1 MFNFLGKRPQSA
13 SPIRKHFLASPLLG
27 RKNRKNKNQES
38 SDDEV
43 NASGDEICNGTNYR
57 DLETFQ
63 KAQLRQKV
71 SRKIVAEK
79 YDKIILSFS

>member
-1 MFNFLGKRPQSA
+1 LNWSCLGKRPQSA
-13 SPIRKHFLASPLLG
+13 SPIRKNLLSSPLLG
-27 RKNRKNKNQES
+27 RKNKKNRNQES

-43 NASGDEICNGTNYR
+43 TASGDEVFNGTNYR

-71 SRKIVAEK
+71 TRV
-79 YDKIILSFS
+79 DPLLQMMSFVLF

>member
-1 MFNFLGKRPQSA
+1 MVIVLGKRPQSA
-13 SPIRKHFLASPLLG
+13 SPIRKNLLSSPLLG
-27 RKNRKNKNQES
+27 RRSRKSKAQES

-43 NASGDEICNGTNYR
+43 TASGDEVCNGTNYK

-71 SRKIVAEK
+71 NIV
-79 YDKIILSFS
+79 